1 MPDTD
6 QATAE
11 AQEQAD
17 TYDSFA
23 RSATVTA
30 PNGDTFTVRNPLFFN
45 ADQLSAYNRLHH
57 RMNQCDRWPDV
68 EKPEQRMKSRQPDGT
83 EVETFVGAHT
93 VRGEYIEPYQEN
105 GVLVEPPYEVQVC
118 QIVMGDDVYTK
129 FAAAGGSPREVVE
142 RVKELR
148 SGLVKRADADSKVMQ
163 AFAFWRMA
171 PRQIA
176 SDLRR
181 FFPGCHIRDWHQ
193 GRMSSYE
200 LLELFGVT
208 VNEDAKTETRTITVD
223 WPPEGGAVAAVV
235 RDGERPEWQKMLAQV
250 ANISALFRSVKLP
263 NADTEMYGEQLFFPI
278 SKTREFVETQR
289 AVAEGELFSIISD

>member
-1 MPDTD
+1 MTDTD
-6 QATAE
+6 KATAE

-23 RSATVTA
+23 RSGEITA
-30 PNGDTFTVRNPLFFN
+30 LNGDVFTVRNPLFFN
-45 ADQLSAYNRLHH
+45 VDQLTAYNRLHH

-93 VRGEYIEPYQEN
+93 VRGDYIEPYQEN
-105 GVLVEPPYEVQVC
+105 GILVEPPYEVQVC
-118 QIVMGDDVYTK
+118 KIVMGDEEYEK

-142 RVKELR
+142 LVKELR
-148 SGLVKRADADSKVMQ
+148 SGVVKRADADSKVMQ

-208 VNEDAKTETRTITVD
+208 VAEDEETETRTIVVE
-223 WPPEGGAVAAVV
+223 WPPESGAVAAVV
-235 RDGERPEWQKMLAQV
+235 RDGDRPEWQKMLAQV
-250 ANISALFRSVKLP
+250 ANISALFRSAHLP
-263 NADTEMYGEQLFFPI
+263 KADTEAYGEQLFFPI
-278 SKTREFVETQR
+278 SKTREFIETQQ
-289 AVAEGELFSIISD
+289 AVADGELFSFVSD